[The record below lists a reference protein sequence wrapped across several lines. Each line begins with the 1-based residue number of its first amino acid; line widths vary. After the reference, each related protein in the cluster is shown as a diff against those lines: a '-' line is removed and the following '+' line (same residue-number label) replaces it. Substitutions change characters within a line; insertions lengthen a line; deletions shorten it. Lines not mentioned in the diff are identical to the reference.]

1 MAFKKMNNLKRLII
15 ESGSFTTGP
24 KHLPNSLRVLEWWD
38 YPSPSLPIDF
48 HPKKLVKL
56 ELLELSFCNCENLIK
71 IHESVGFL
79 DKLKILYAGGYSK
92 LMSFPP
98 IKLTSLEE
106 LKLSYC
112 GSLECFP
119 EILGKMENV
128 TSLDIKNTPI
138 KEFPSSI
145 QNLTQL
151 QRIKLKN
158 GGIIQLPSSIF
169 GMKELRYFIVKKCEG
184 LLLSKENE
192 GEAQMTSMV
201 FRNPIDFLDLSHSNI
216 SDEFLLRGLPL
227 FANVKELHLRGDDFT
242 ILPACIKELHFLKE
256 IYFKVCENLKKIRGI
271 PPNLDILCRG
281 LDLTLLPSCTKECR
295 FLRKL
300 FLSGCDNLKKIKGI
314 PLSIEELD
322 VECCISLKVIDFTPP
337 PACTR
342 ECLILSTL
350 NFDYCSD
357 LEQIKGIPSNVG
369 KFSAI
374 NCEYL
379 TSEYRSMLL
388 NKFRN
393 KFPVISLSCVFA
405 GLELYAGVWFTL
417 IINGNKYLSPHIFLA
432 DLSSDLL
439 CICDHIEELFYDLV
453 LLENE
458 WNHVVCTTSWVPQP
472 IKQIGIHVLKQ
483 GSNMEDIQFTN
494 PLLLKEKRDF
504 HNLPTWGKKKRL
516 VFVSSQNDF

>member
-1 MAFKKMNNLKRLII
+1 MAFEKMNNLKRLII

-24 KHLPNSLRVLEWWD
+24 NHLPNSLRVLEWWD

-56 ELLELSFCNCENLIK
+56 ELLGSCLMSLDLFMSNKMFVNMRVLNFSDSQNITEIPDLCGVPRLQELSFCNCENLIK

-79 DKLKILYAGGYSK
+79 DKLKILYADGCSK
-92 LMSFPP
+92 LTSFPP

-138 KEFPSSI
+138 KELPSSI

-201 FRNPIDFLDLSHSNI
+201 FRNPIDFLDLSHSSI

-242 ILPACIKELHFLKE
+242 ILPACIKELQFLKE
-256 IYFKVCENLKKIRGI
+256 IYLEVYCTSL
-271 PPNLDILCRG
+271 RG

-295 FLRKL
+295 LLRKL
-300 FLSGCDNLKKIKGI
+300 FLSACDNLKKIKGI
-314 PLSIEELD
+314 PLNKEELD
-322 VECCISLKVIDFTPP
+322 VE
-337 PACTR
+337 
-342 ECLILSTL
+342 
-350 NFDYCSD
+350 
-357 LEQIKGIPSNVG
+357 
-369 KFSAI
+369 
-374 NCEYL
+374 
-379 TSEYRSMLL
+379 
-388 NKFRN
+388 
-393 KFPVISLSCVFA
+393 
-405 GLELYAGVWFTL
+405 
-417 IINGNKYLSPHIFLA
+417 
-432 DLSSDLL
+432 
-439 CICDHIEELFYDLV
+439 
-453 LLENE
+453 
-458 WNHVVCTTSWVPQP
+458 
-472 IKQIGIHVLKQ
+472 
-483 GSNMEDIQFTN
+483 
-494 PLLLKEKRDF
+494 
-504 HNLPTWGKKKRL
+504 
-516 VFVSSQNDF
+516 

>member
-1 MAFKKMNNLKRLII
+1 MSIMYRSQDLIERLLAIPGKNTRRLIINLYCFKYRGVVEWDGMAFEKMNNLKRLII

-56 ELLELSFCNCENLIK
+56 ELLGSCLMSLDLFMSKKMFVNMRVLNFSDSQNITEIPDPNLQELAFCNCENLIK

-79 DKLKILYAGGYSK
+79 DKLKILYADGCSK
-92 LMSFPP
+92 LTSFPP

-119 EILGKMENV
+119 KILGKMENV

-138 KEFPSSI
+138 KELPSSI

-216 SDEFLLRGLPL
+216 SGEFLLRGLPL

-242 ILPACIKELHFLKE
+242 ILPACIKELQFLKE
-256 IYFKVCENLKKIRGI
+256 IYFEVCENLKKIRGI
-271 PPNLDILCRG
+271 PPNLEILCVT
-281 LDLTLLPSCTKECR
+281 DCKS
-295 FLRKL
+295 
-300 FLSGCDNLKKIKGI
+300 
-314 PLSIEELD
+314 
-322 VECCISLKVIDFTPP
+322 
-337 PACTR
+337 
-342 ECLILSTL
+342 
-350 NFDYCSD
+350 
-357 LEQIKGIPSNVG
+357 
-369 KFSAI
+369 
-374 NCEYL
+374 
-379 TSEYRSMLL
+379 
-388 NKFRN
+388 
-393 KFPVISLSCVFA
+393 
-405 GLELYAGVWFTL
+405 
-417 IINGNKYLSPHIFLA
+417 
-432 DLSSDLL
+432 
-439 CICDHIEELFYDLV
+439 
-453 LLENE
+453 
-458 WNHVVCTTSWVPQP
+458 
-472 IKQIGIHVLKQ
+472 
-483 GSNMEDIQFTN
+483 
-494 PLLLKEKRDF
+494 
-504 HNLPTWGKKKRL
+504 
-516 VFVSSQNDF
+516 

>member
-1 MAFKKMNNLKRLII
+1 MAFEKMNNLKRLII

-56 ELLELSFCNCENLIK
+56 ELLGSCLMSLDLFMSKNRYLTYVVSQIKLADVCNCESLIE
-71 IHESVGFL
+71 IHESVRFL
-79 DKLKILYAGGYSK
+79 DKLKILYADGCSK
-92 LMSFPP
+92 LTSFPP

-138 KEFPSSI
+138 KELPSSI

-242 ILPACIKELHFLKE
+242 ILPACIKELQFLKE
-256 IYFKVCENLKKIRGI
+256 IYFKELHEADGY
-271 PPNLDILCRG
+271 
-281 LDLTLLPSCTKECR
+281 
-295 FLRKL
+295 KL
-300 FLSGCDNLKKIKGI
+300 FRLPGPSI
-314 PLSIEELD
+314 PEWFEHCINGSSI
-322 VECCISLKVIDFTPP
+322 SFW
-337 PACTR
+337 
-342 ECLILSTL
+342 
-350 NFDYCSD
+350 
-357 LEQIKGIPSNVG
+357 
-369 KFSAI
+369 
-374 NCEYL
+374 
-379 TSEYRSMLL
+379 
-388 NKFRN
+388 FRN

-453 LLENE
+453 LSENE

-516 VFVSSQNDF
+516 VFVSSRNDF

>member
-1 MAFKKMNNLKRLII
+1 MCTPDTMDLIERLLAIPGKNTRRLIINLYCFKYRGVVEWDGMAFEKMNNLKRLII

-56 ELLELSFCNCENLIK
+56 ELLAFCNCENLIK

-79 DKLKILYAGGYSK
+79 DKLKILYADGCSK
-92 LMSFPP
+92 LTSFPP

-119 EILGKMENV
+119 KILGKMENV

-138 KEFPSSI
+138 KELPSSI

-216 SDEFLLRGLPL
+216 SGEFLLRGLPL

-242 ILPACIKELHFLKE
+242 ILPACIKELQFLKE
-256 IYFKVCENLKKIRGI
+256 IYFEVCENLKKIRGI
-271 PPNLDILCRG
+271 PPNLEILCELHEADG
-281 LDLTLLPSCTKECR
+281 Y
-295 FLRKL
+295 KL
-300 FLSGCDNLKKIKGI
+300 FRLPGPSI
-314 PLSIEELD
+314 PEWFEHCINGSSI
-322 VECCISLKVIDFTPP
+322 SFW
-337 PACTR
+337 
-342 ECLILSTL
+342 
-350 NFDYCSD
+350 
-357 LEQIKGIPSNVG
+357 
-369 KFSAI
+369 
-374 NCEYL
+374 
-379 TSEYRSMLL
+379 
-388 NKFRN
+388 FRN
-393 KFPVISLSCVFA
+393 KFPVISLSCVFV

-453 LLENE
+453 LSENE

-504 HNLPTWGKKKRL
+504 HNLPTWRKKKSL
-516 VFVSSQNDF
+516 VFVSSRNDF

>member
-1 MAFKKMNNLKRLII
+1 MAFEKMNNLKRLII

-56 ELLELSFCNCENLIK
+56 ELLGSCLMSLDLFMSKKMFVNMRVLNFSDSQNITEIPDLCGVPRLQELSFCNCENLIK

-79 DKLKILYAGGYSK
+79 DKLKILYADGCSK
-92 LMSFPP
+92 LTSFPP

-138 KEFPSSI
+138 KELPSSI

-242 ILPACIKELHFLKE
+242 ILPACIKELQLREYEVDVDRSKRRGPE
-256 IYFKVCENLKKIRGI
+256 VERIYFVILEMAPVTYIDSSAVQALKDLYQEYKLR
-271 PPNLDILCRG
+271 DIQIAISNPSPEVL
-281 LDLTLLPSCTKECR
+281 LTLSRSGLVELIGKEWYFVRVHDAVQVCLQHVQSLKGASNSPQAPFSSVENKPSLFARLSKER
-295 FLRKL
+295 VEK
-300 FLSGCDNLKKIKGI
+300 
-314 PLSIEELD
+314 LSI
-322 VECCISLKVIDFTPP
+322 T
-337 PACTR
+337 
-342 ECLILSTL
+342 
-350 NFDYCSD
+350 D
-357 LEQIKGIPSNVG
+357 LESGNGRPPLPEERDSK
-369 KFSAI
+369 
-374 NCEYL
+374 
-379 TSEYRSMLL
+379 
-388 NKFRN
+388 
-393 KFPVISLSCVFA
+393 
-405 GLELYAGVWFTL
+405 LE
-417 IINGNKYLSPHIFLA
+417 
-432 DLSSDLL
+432 
-439 CICDHIEELFYDLV
+439 
-453 LLENE
+453 
-458 WNHVVCTTSWVPQP
+458 
-472 IKQIGIHVLKQ
+472 
-483 GSNMEDIQFTN
+483 
-494 PLLLKEKRDF
+494 PLLSKD
-504 HNLPTWGKKKRL
+504 H
-516 VFVSSQNDF
+516 

>member
-1 MAFKKMNNLKRLII
+1 MAFEKMNNLKRLII

-56 ELLELSFCNCENLIK
+56 ELLGSCLMSLDLFMSKKMFVNMRVLNFSDSQNITEIPDPNLQELAFCNCENLIK

-79 DKLKILYAGGYSK
+79 DKLKILYADGCSK
-92 LMSFPP
+92 LTSFPP

-119 EILGKMENV
+119 KILGKMENV

-138 KEFPSSI
+138 KELPSSI

-216 SDEFLLRGLPL
+216 SGEFLLRGLPL

-242 ILPACIKELHFLKE
+242 ILPACIKELQFLKE
-256 IYFKVCENLKKIRGI
+256 IYFEELHEADGY
-271 PPNLDILCRG
+271 
-281 LDLTLLPSCTKECR
+281 
-295 FLRKL
+295 KL
-300 FLSGCDNLKKIKGI
+300 FRLPGPSI
-314 PLSIEELD
+314 PEWFEHCINGSSI
-322 VECCISLKVIDFTPP
+322 SFW
-337 PACTR
+337 
-342 ECLILSTL
+342 
-350 NFDYCSD
+350 
-357 LEQIKGIPSNVG
+357 
-369 KFSAI
+369 
-374 NCEYL
+374 
-379 TSEYRSMLL
+379 
-388 NKFRN
+388 FRN
-393 KFPVISLSCVFA
+393 KFPVISLSCVFV

-453 LLENE
+453 LSENE

-504 HNLPTWGKKKRL
+504 HNLPTWRKKKSL
-516 VFVSSQNDF
+516 VFVSSRNDF

>member
-56 ELLELSFCNCENLIK
+56 ELLGSCLMSLDLFMSKKFLNFSDSQNITEIPDLCGVPNLQELSFCNCENLIK

-92 LMSFPP
+92 LTSFPP

-119 EILGKMENV
+119 KILGKMENV

-242 ILPACIKELHFLKE
+242 ILPACIKELQFLKE
-256 IYFKVCENLKKIRGI
+256 IYFKELHEADGY
-271 PPNLDILCRG
+271 
-281 LDLTLLPSCTKECR
+281 
-295 FLRKL
+295 KL
-300 FLSGCDNLKKIKGI
+300 FRLPGPSIPEWFEHFLSRVGKKSEIQLLTI
-314 PLSIEELD
+314 MRNEEIAQMRNSIREKKMVVRELERKI
-322 VECCISLKVIDFTPP
+322 VQ
-337 PACTR
+337 
-342 ECLILSTL
+342 
-350 NFDYCSD
+350 
-357 LEQIKGIPSNVG
+357 LEQH
-369 KFSAI
+369 
-374 NCEYL
+374 
-379 TSEYRSMLL
+379 
-388 NKFRN
+388 NK
-393 KFPVISLSCVFA
+393 
-405 GLELYAGVWFTL
+405 ELG
-417 IINGNKYLSPHIFLA
+417 
-432 DLSSDLL
+432 D
-439 CICDHIEELFYDLV
+439 
-453 LLENE
+453 
-458 WNHVVCTTSWVPQP
+458 
-472 IKQIGIHVLKQ
+472 
-483 GSNMEDIQFTN
+483 
-494 PLLLKEKRDF
+494 LLKELREAQINNGEANSVTSKLRNKLRRLEEV
-504 HNLPTWGKKKRL
+504 HKHCASIVKSKESQWGDQVAKMEADIVTYKSTLTNKE
-516 VFVSSQNDF
+516 

>member
-56 ELLELSFCNCENLIK
+56 ELLGSCLMSLDLFMSKKFLNFSDSQNITEIPDLCGVPNLQELSFCNCENLIK

-271 PPNLDILCRG
+271 PPNLDILCV
-281 LDLTLLPSCTKECR
+281 TYCT
-295 FLRKL
+295 
-300 FLSGCDNLKKIKGI
+300 S
-314 PLSIEELD
+314 
-322 VECCISLKVIDFTPP
+322 
-337 PACTR
+337 
-342 ECLILSTL
+342 
-350 NFDYCSD
+350 
-357 LEQIKGIPSNVG
+357 
-369 KFSAI
+369 
-374 NCEYL
+374 
-379 TSEYRSMLL
+379 
-388 NKFRN
+388 
-393 KFPVISLSCVFA
+393 
-405 GLELYAGVWFTL
+405 
-417 IINGNKYLSPHIFLA
+417 
-432 DLSSDLL
+432 
-439 CICDHIEELFYDLV
+439 
-453 LLENE
+453 
-458 WNHVVCTTSWVPQP
+458 
-472 IKQIGIHVLKQ
+472 
-483 GSNMEDIQFTN
+483 
-494 PLLLKEKRDF
+494 
-504 HNLPTWGKKKRL
+504 
-516 VFVSSQNDF
+516 